1 MDDPDEE
8 HPKEEEGPA
17 NSPQVVLSD
26 DAPTC
31 ATPSC
36 PLCRRDTLFF
46 IILGFA
52 LVMTGQKDLMLAG
65 YVIILAAYALAFLG
79 INLPDPFRA
88 QTQVATSDGPEA
100 DE

>member
-1 MDDPDEE
+1 
-8 HPKEEEGPA
+8 
-17 NSPQVVLSD
+17 
-26 DAPTC
+26 
-31 ATPSC
+31 
-36 PLCRRDTLFF
+36 
-46 IILGFA
+46 
-52 LVMTGQKDLMLAG
+52 MTGQKDLMLAG